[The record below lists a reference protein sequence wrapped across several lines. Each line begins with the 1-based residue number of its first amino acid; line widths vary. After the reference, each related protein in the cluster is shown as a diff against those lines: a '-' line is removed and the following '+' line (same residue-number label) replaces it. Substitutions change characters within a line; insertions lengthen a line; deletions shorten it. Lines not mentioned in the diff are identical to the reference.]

1 VQAYDGRKDA
11 GTMSGWGVMSDNWR
25 SREEK
30 LAKVAREYW
39 LNYCGKCFRSPC
51 HCKNREAKM
60 IETLNSHR
68 FQSGAALLDD
78 VMEDW
83 YTRIDTERLD
93 CSDWLHCVL
102 AQLYE
107 TYLDGLR
114 TLNVLTPEREIAHG
128 FDTDPK
134 GDLTPLWLEE
144 IARRNG

>member
-1 VQAYDGRKDA
+1 MHSDGTECSNPDL
-11 GTMSGWGVMSDNWR
+11 SVPVVDDNWR

-30 LAKVAREYW
+30 LAKAAREYW
-39 LNYCGKCFRSPC
+39 LNYCGECFRSPC

-60 IETLNSHR
+60 IETLHSYHV
-68 FQSGAALLDD
+68 QSGAALLDD
-78 VMEDW
+78 KMPDW

-93 CSDWLHCVL
+93 GSDWLHCVL

-107 TYLDGLR
+107 TYLDGLWA
-114 TLNVLTPEREIAHG
+114 LYIYTPERTIEYG
-128 FDTDPK
+128 FDALDE

>member
-1 VQAYDGRKDA
+1 
-11 GTMSGWGVMSDNWR
+11 
-25 SREEK
+25 
-30 LAKVAREYW
+30 
-39 LNYCGKCFRSPC
+39 
-51 HCKNREAKM
+51 M
-60 IETLNSHR
+60 IETHPAHHV
-68 FQSGAALLDD
+68 QSGAALLDD
-78 VMEDW
+78 VMLDW

-114 TLNVLTPEREIAHG
+114 ALNVLTPEREIEHG

-144 IARRNG
+144 IERRKGSTHEGEGGVLATAP